1 MHLPPHPTQHH
12 PISVSSDSGCVS
24 SVFQPPG
31 GVPGTQPLLPN
42 SMDPTRQQGK
52 GGGCRQGGVA
62 CSTGAFFFPLLLTVH
77 SSPIFSH
84 RSPQHGRINAENE
97 PSPRHG
103 AHGSWP
109 TGKLSICPSVS
120 LPSVCTRLLSFF
132 HSLSVST
139 FLAQLKEELIQV
151 PGSPPGLQDAE

>member
-1 MHLPPHPTQHH
+1 MGKTGASSPQTPSTIL
-12 PISVSSDSGCVS
+12 SVSSDSRCVS
-24 SVFQPPG
+24 CVFQPPG

-52 GGGCRQGGVA
+52 GTGRVVWPAAVGPPV
-62 CSTGAFFFPLLLTVH
+62 CSTPNSIQLT
-77 SSPIFSH
+77 PFLSH

-103 AHGSWP
+103 AHGAWP
-109 TGKLSICPSVS
+109 TGKQLPVCPSVS

-139 FLAQLKEELIQV
+139 FLAL
-151 PGSPPGLQDAE
+151 S